1 MYERIFLLA
10 AFVSAAL
17 MAQTLPVDAG
27 QQLFSSSC
35 AGCHGLD
42 GRGGEHAP
50 DIAAPANIRQL
61 TDGAIVQIVRNGISA
76 AGMPAFGST
85 FTSGQITAVVKYL
98 RSLQGQSGTRS
109 VDGDVNRGRVLFF
122 GKARCSEC
130 HLLNGKGGF
139 LASDLSAYG
148 NGHSPAEIREAI
160 LDPNENLD
168 PRDRAI
174 VVTSR
179 DGKKYAGV
187 IRNED
192 NFSLQ
197 MQTMDGRFHLFEKS
211 ELARVDH
218 LNRSIMPSQYG
229 SELSDVD
236 LNDLVAY
243 LVKAAGG
250 QPSVPHNDDE

>member
-1 MYERIFLLA
+1 MG

-17 MAQTLPVDAG
+17 MAQTPPADVG

-50 DIAAPANIRQL
+50 DIATTANVRQL
-61 TDGAIVQIVRNGISA
+61 RDLDIARIIRSGIPA
-76 AGMPAFGST
+76 AGMPAFSST
-85 FTSGQITAVVKYL
+85 FTAGQIAAVVKYL
-98 RSLQGQSGTRS
+98 RSLQGQGGTRS
-109 VDGDVNRGRVLFF
+109 FDGDVNRGRVLFF

-130 HLLNGKGGF
+130 HLIKGKGGF
-139 LASDLSAYG
+139 LASDLSAYAS
-148 NGHSPAEIREAI
+148 GHSAAEIREAI
-160 LDPNENLD
+160 VNPNKNLD
-168 PRDRAI
+168 PRERAVT
-174 VVTSR
+174 VVTR
-179 DGKKYAGV
+179 DGKKYTGV
-187 IRNED
+187 ARNED

-229 SELSDVD
+229 SELSHAELD
-236 LNDLVAY
+236 DLVAY
-243 LVKAAGG
+243 LAEEAEG
-250 QPSVPHNDDE
+250 QQSTPHNDDE